1 MATPS
6 TLNNT
11 NATIDT
17 LATMLRTA
25 AETCRT
31 TADALKTGT
40 HGTGGI
46 LNSAQQIAIND
57 AAERLVAVIAH
68 SAGTSTA
75 TALTALTTDAATRLT
90 ALTTRR
96 TAKANE
102 LASADEAATFGGT
115 VASADGTL

>member
-11 NATIDT
+11 NATVDT

-25 AETCRT
+25 AATCLS

-40 HGTGGI
+40 TGTGGI
-46 LNSAQQIAIND
+46 LNSAQQIAVND

-75 TALTALTTDAATRLT
+75 AVLTALTADSATRLT

-102 LASADEAATFGGT
+102 LASADEAATFTGT
-115 VASADGTL
+115 VVSADTTL